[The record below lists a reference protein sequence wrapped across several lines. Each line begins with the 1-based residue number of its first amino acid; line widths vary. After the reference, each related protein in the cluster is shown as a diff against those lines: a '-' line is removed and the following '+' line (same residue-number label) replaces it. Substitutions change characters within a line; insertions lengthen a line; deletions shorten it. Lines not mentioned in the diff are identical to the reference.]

1 MTFAGAPEPV
11 RHHRPD
17 IEGLRAVAVIAVL
30 LFHLGID
37 TASGGFVG
45 VDVFFV
51 ISGFL
56 IGGIVVREAV
66 AGHFRLADYL
76 VRRVRRIVP
85 VMVAILAVVSLAAA
99 ILLLPGELAGYST
112 SLGFSALFAANIH
125 FWINRGAYAESDHE
139 VLLHMWTLGVEG
151 QFYLVLPLI
160 VLGLIR
166 LGRLGLWF
174 GIGVLGLA
182 SATAS
187 LMLDPVT
194 SFYMLPPRLWE
205 FLLGVLVAIVPLPFL
220 GMRAVREA
228 LAFTGVAMILYAVIA
243 FDTGTPFPGW
253 RAAIPCVGA
262 AAIIAAGSHGTSWM
276 GQILETA
283 PARFIGRISYSLYLW
298 HWPVIVLLLLG
309 LPAGALDPA
318 LQIVAALVSLVL
330 AVVSWKFIEEPFR
343 RPAVAVRRLLLG
355 SGLATIGLVGV
366 AVVLTQT
373 AGLPQRFS
381 ERGLSIAAGL
391 DAPLDDLFR
400 SGRCFIHHRSQQ
412 FDESTCL
419 EDADGRSHVLLVGD
433 SQAANLWPG
442 LHDSFRGSAVSQVTA
457 AGCRPAL
464 EYNTVSRY
472 PFCPKLMRWALND
485 YMAQRPSDLLV
496 LAARWEDSD
505 MPALRSLLLAMREKG
520 QAVLLV
526 GPPAQWSQFVPRLLA
541 LSHERGQ
548 GTALAESLRALS
560 QADLDR
566 QMAGIA
572 AETGA
577 DYVSLLRIQCAPQC
591 RYFGK
596 SGTPLIV
603 DDSHFTREASLLYAS
618 AFEHPALVRAKE

>member
-1 MTFAGAPEPV
+1 MIFPGAPEPI
-11 RHHRPD
+11 RRHRPD
-17 IEGLRAVAVIAVL
+17 IEGLRAVAVIAVV
-30 LFHLGID
+30 LFHLGIE

-56 IGGIVVREAV
+56 IGGIVVREAGV
-66 AGHFRLADYL
+66 GRFRLADYL

-85 VMVAILAVVSLAAA
+85 VMVAMLAVVSLAAA
-99 ILLLPGELAGYST
+99 SLLLPYELAGYGT

-125 FWINRGAYAESDHE
+125 FWLSRGAYAESDHE
-139 VLLHMWTLGVEG
+139 VLLHMWTLGLEG
-151 QFYLVLPLI
+151 QFYLILPLL
-160 VLGLIR
+160 VLGFIR

-174 GIGVLGLA
+174 GIVVLGMV
-182 SATAS
+182 SAAAS

-194 SFYMLPPRLWE
+194 GFYMLPSRLWE
-205 FLLGVLVAIVPLPFL
+205 FLLGVMVAIVPLPFL
-220 GMRAVREA
+220 GVRALREA
-228 LAFTGVAMILYAVIA
+228 LALSGLAMILYAVIG
-243 FDTGTPFPGW
+243 FDTGTPFPTW
-253 RAAIPCVGA
+253 RAVIPCAGA

-309 LPAGALDPA
+309 LPAGALDPG
-318 LQIVAALVSLVL
+318 LQIMAALVSLAL
-330 AVVSWKFIEEPFR
+330 AVLSWKFIEEPFR
-343 RPAVAVRRLLLG
+343 RPAVAVSRLLLG

-366 AVVLTQT
+366 AEVLTQT
-373 AGLPQRFS
+373 AGLPHRFS

-391 DAPLDDLFR
+391 DVPLDDLFR
-400 SGRCFIHHRSQQ
+400 SGQCFIHHRSQQ

-419 EDADGRSHVLLVGD
+419 ENADGRSQVLLIGD

-442 LHDSFRGSAVSQVTA
+442 LHDRFPGSAVGQVTA

-464 EYNTVSRY
+464 EYDAVSRY
-472 PFCPKLMRWALND
+472 PFCPKLMRWALRD
-485 YMAQRPSDLLV
+485 YIAKRPPDLLV
-496 LAARWEDSD
+496 LAARWEESD

-541 LSHERGQ
+541 LSHEREQ
-548 GTALAESLRALS
+548 GTALADSLRVFS
-560 QADLDR
+560 SDDLDHR
-566 QMAGIA
+566 MAKIA
-572 AETGA
+572 EETGA

-591 RYFGK
+591 RYFGN
-596 SGTPLIV
+596 SGAPLIV
-603 DDSHFTREASLLYAS
+603 DDSHFTREASLLYAKG
-618 AFEHPALVRAKE
+618 FKHPALVTVQQ